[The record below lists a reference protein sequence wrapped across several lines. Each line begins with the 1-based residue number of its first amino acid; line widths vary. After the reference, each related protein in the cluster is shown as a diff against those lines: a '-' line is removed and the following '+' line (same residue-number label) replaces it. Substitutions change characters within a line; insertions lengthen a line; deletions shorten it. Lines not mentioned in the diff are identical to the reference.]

1 MGKYTRIGQILVNEK
16 VINEEDLEH
25 CLKKQKI
32 SGEPLGQI
40 FINEG
45 LLNEEQLL
53 RVLGKQLDLSYVDL
67 HQKQISQNALKEI
80 NENLARRYE
89 IIPIEFENNTL
100 TVAISDPLNMSVID
114 DLFMLTNYEIKIV
127 IASKKDIDWAINCFY
142 LPQGSKARFEEI
154 SKSVSSKKT
163 DDLQEEELSDA
174 PTINFVKSLIKRA
187 VAMNASDI
195 HIETHEKEMVVRYR
209 IDGVLHDIMS
219 FSDEMK
225 ETTISRLKVMANLR
239 IIEKRKP
246 QDGSFHIKVDGRTL
260 DVRMSTIPTLFGEK
274 VVLRL
279 LEKDNV
285 HKLSELGFQP
295 SNLGLLKQLIHLPHG
310 IILITGP
317 TGSGKSTTLYAIL
330 NEINNQDK
338 NIVTIEDPI
347 EYVLPR
353 VNQIQINP
361 PAGLTFASGLRS
373 ILRQDPDIIMVGEIR
388 DEETAKIAVQAA
400 LTGHLVLSTL
410 HTNTAIGSVYRF
422 LNMGIE
428 PYLLAASIKGVISQR
443 LVRNI
448 CPHCK
453 TEICVED
460 DVLERVGS
468 KNSLNGENIFYKGTG
483 CFKCQNSGYK
493 GRMGIQEVI
502 KVDDELSSLIN
513 KQVSEQELKNVL
525 SNKSWYVPLADDGIK
540 KARNGNTTLEEVI
553 RVVYF

>member
-16 VINEEDLEH
+16 VINEKDLEH
-25 CLKKQKI
+25 CLKIQKI
-32 SGEPLGQI
+32 SGDPLGQI

-45 LLNEEQLL
+45 LIDEEQFL
-53 RVLGKQLDLSYVDL
+53 RVLGKQLDISYVDL
-67 HQKQISQNALKEI
+67 HQKNISENALKEI
-80 NENLARRYE
+80 NEDLAKRYQ
-89 IIPIEFENNTL
+89 IIPIEFENDTL

-114 DLFMLTNYEIKIV
+114 DLFMLTNYDIKIV
-127 IASKKDIDWAINCFY
+127 IATKKDIDWAINCFY
-142 LPQGSKARFEEI
+142 LPKDNKAKIDEF
-154 SKSVSSKKT
+154 KKTTPKKT
-163 DDLQEEELSDA
+163 DVLQDEDFSDA
-174 PTINFVKSLIKRA
+174 PTIIFVKSLIKKA

-195 HIETHEKEMVVRYR
+195 HIETHEKDMVVRYR

-219 FSDEMK
+219 FSDQMK
-225 ETTISRLKVMANLR
+225 ETTISRLKVMANMR

-246 QDGSFHIKVDGRTL
+246 QDGSFHMKVNGRTL
-260 DVRMSTIPTLFGEK
+260 DVRMSTIPTMFGEK

-285 HKLSELGFQP
+285 HKLSELGFRH
-295 SNLGLLKQLIHLPHG
+295 SNLSLLRQLINLPHG

-317 TGSGKSTTLYAIL
+317 TGSGKSTTLYAAL
-330 NEINNQDK
+330 NEINNLDK

-453 TEICVED
+453 TEITIEA
-460 DVLERVGS
+460 DVLKRIGTASEF
-468 KNSLNGENIFYKGTG
+468 NSSNTFYKGVG

-502 KVDDELSSLIN
+502 KIDDELSSLIN
-513 KQVSEQELKNVL
+513 KRVSEHELKNVL
-525 SNKSWYVPLADDGIK
+525 AGKSWYVPLADDGIQ
-540 KARNGNTTLEEVI
+540 KAREGYTTLEEVI

>member
-16 VINEEDLEH
+16 SISEIDLER
-25 CLKKQKI
+25 CLKKQKVT
-32 SGEPLGQI
+32 GEPLGQI

-45 LLNEEQLL
+45 LINEEQFL

-67 HQKQISQNALKEI
+67 RQKHISEHALKEV
-80 NENLARRYE
+80 NEDLAKRYQ

-100 TVAISDPLNMSVID
+100 TVAISDPLKLSVID

-127 IASKKDIDWAINCFY
+127 IAAKKDIDWAINRFY
-142 LPQGSKARFEEI
+142 IPRDQKTKIEEI
-154 SKSVSSKKT
+154 KKSDPTLSSEFQQ
-163 DDLQEEELSDA
+163 DDSSDA
-174 PTINFVKSLIKRA
+174 PTITFVKSLINKA
-187 VAMNASDI
+187 AAMNASDI
-195 HIETHEKEMVVRYR
+195 HIETHEKEMVIRYR
-209 IDGVLHDIMS
+209 IDGVLLDIMS
-219 FSDEMK
+219 LTDQLK
-225 ETTISRLKVMANLR
+225 ETTISRLKVMANMS
-239 IIEKRKP
+239 IIERRKP
-246 QDGSFHIKVDGRTL
+246 QDGSFHLRVGSKML
-260 DVRMSTIPTLFGEK
+260 DVRMSTIPTMFGEK

-285 HKLSELGFQP
+285 HKLSELGFRP
-295 SNLGLLKQLIHLPHG
+295 SNLNLLRQLINLPHG

-317 TGSGKSTTLYAIL
+317 TGSGKSTTLYAAL
-330 NEINNQDK
+330 NEINNNDK

-361 PAGLTFASGLRS
+361 AAGLTFASGLRS
-373 ILRQDPDIIMVGEIR
+373 ILRQDPDIIMIGEIR

-448 CPHCK
+448 CPYCK
-453 TEICVED
+453 TEVKVGNS
-460 DVLERVGS
+460 VLERIGS
-468 KNSLNGENIFYKGTG
+468 KNLNGDHTFYKGKG
-483 CFKCQNSGYK
+483 CFKCQNSGYR

-502 KVDDELSSLIN
+502 KIDDEISSLIN
-513 KQVSEQELKNVL
+513 DRGSEFELKNVL
-525 SNKSWYVPLADDGIK
+525 SNKNWYVPLADDGIE
-540 KARNGNTTLEEVI
+540 KARNGLTTIEEVV